1 MVVPSQPADIH
12 TPIPDDIPAWPPLR
26 FGDEILSVNGKSID
40 SIRSDIRKYVSCSNE
55 TAVGFRTT
63 VYAFTSTDAD
73 EYVVEYRRGNATDTV
88 RIATRTDRNAREFID
103 FPKYAVSEEGCML
116 INDRIGYID
125 AAQFS
130 NEQGRRIMNVLK
142 NTEAIII
149 PLPGGY
155 DKTITHRP
163 IRQHHQ
169 SGGIYR
175 HNRTGPRPNG
185 GSTTQR
191 NPAGVRI
198 STTGRGT
205 HRPWAEPTPEGL
217 LAGRDEVL
225 EAAIRIAESMQ

>member
-149 PLPGGY
+149 DLRRYPSDFMIFTFLGKYFAPYAINHVIFTAIPVYACPLFP
-155 DKTITHRP
+155 
-163 IRQHHQ
+163 
-169 SGGIYR
+169 
-175 HNRTGPRPNG
+175 
-185 GSTTQR
+185 
-191 NPAGVRI
+191 
-198 STTGRGT
+198 
-205 HRPWAEPTPEGL
+205 
-217 LAGRDEVL
+217 
-225 EAAIRIAESMQ
+225 